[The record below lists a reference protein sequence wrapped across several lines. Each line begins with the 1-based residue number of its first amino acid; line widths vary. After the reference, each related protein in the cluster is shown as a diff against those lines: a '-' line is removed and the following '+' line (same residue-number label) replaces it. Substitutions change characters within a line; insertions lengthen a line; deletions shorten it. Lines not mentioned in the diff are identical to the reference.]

1 MVLFGVES
9 DQTPFVVHERE
20 TLVFVFKPHNMHT
33 APLSAQAEGTLLEWV
48 AARFPEIRSVGGIKP
63 VEPGLLHRLDH
74 GTAGIVVFARTRT
87 AFDRV
92 RDAAESGRF
101 VKEYR
106 AFCERSSAPV
116 PGTRG
121 EISPDTRKG
130 SSDAARGV
138 HGEAYAGLPSTPF
151 TVRSRFRAYGPAG
164 RQVAP
169 VALDVPVRRDTT
181 RATYQTDVLAIERV
195 PPNAYPGRPEETR
208 EAFAFRCSLARGFR
222 HQVRVH
228 LAALG
233 FPILGDPLYGTR
245 VRENDPLRLYAV
257 AVTLPD
263 PATGATIRIECES
276 EQRYLR

>member
-1 MVLFGVES
+1 MVLFGVEF

-33 APLSAQAEGTLLEWV
+33 APLSARSEGTLLEWV
-48 AARFPEIRSVGGIKP
+48 AERFPEIRSVGGIKS
-63 VEPGLLHRLDH
+63 VEPGLLHRLDFA
-74 GTAGIVVFARTRT
+74 TAGIVVFARTRT

-92 RDAAESGRF
+92 REAGESGRF

-106 AFCERSSAPV
+106 AFCGRSGAPV

-121 EISPDTRKG
+121 EISPDTRRG
-130 SSDAARGV
+130 SSGAAQSVRG
-138 HGEAYAGLPSTPF
+138 EPFAGLPSTPF

-169 VALDVPVRRDTT
+169 VALDVPIRRDTT
-181 RATYQTDVLAIERV
+181 RTTYQTDVLAIERV
-195 PPNAYPGRPEETR
+195 PPEAYPERFEETP
-208 EAFAFRCSLARGFR
+208 EAFAFRCSLERGFR

-257 AVTLPD
+257 AVALPD
-263 PATGATIRIECES
+263 PATGATIRIECAS
-276 EQRYLR
+276 DQIYPR